1 MSLDVSTRYAPSGA
15 PPFRHFSLPLPAL
28 HRLAS
33 QLRREPL
40 HPEPP
45 LEEKRVDTLNSF
57 CYSPCSPFL
66 WDSGLNPRWLQ
77 NAHLQSPSS
86 AFDKESCPA
95 LARLNI
101 T

>member
-1 MSLDVSTRYAPSGA
+1 MSLDVSTRYAASGA
-15 PPFRHFSLPLPAL
+15 PPFRHYSPPLPTLRPVASQRC
-28 HRLAS
+28 RLAC
-33 QLRREPL
+33 
-40 HPEPP
+40 HPSPP
-45 LEEKRVDTLNSF
+45 RAEKRVDTLNSF

-86 AFDKESCPA
+86 AFEKESCPA
-95 LARLNI
+95 LARPNI

>member
-1 MSLDVSTRYAPSGA
+1 MSLDVSTRYAAPGA
-15 PPFRHFSLPLPAL
+15 PPFRHNPLPLPTLRPAASQRV
-28 HRLAS
+28 RLAC
-33 QLRREPL
+33 
-40 HPEPP
+40 HPKPALP
-45 LEEKRVDTLNSF
+45 EKRVDTLNSF

-86 AFDKESCPA
+86 AFEKERCPA